1 MCGGGGEEYLTN
13 HKGRAGSLVWIE
25 LGNGVYE
32 GELRAGLARTLASAP
47 PGQPSAGNDEVW
59 VEWYTRKSKKRE
71 WGKSSVAFKASLTVE
86 GGRQVREKTLE
97 QFSHLLPVVVHL
109 VASSSDSE
117 PRVSKRCKDA
127 LCKYIKDHRAHLLAP
142 PNAARQSRRRDG
154 NESESES
161 SGGNNTE
168 SEVESDC
175 TCSGLDALSVL
186 I

>member
-1 MCGGGGEEYLTN
+1 
-13 HKGRAGSLVWIE
+13 
-25 LGNGVYE
+25 
-32 GELRAGLARTLASAP
+32 
-47 PGQPSAGNDEVW
+47 
-59 VEWYTRKSKKRE
+59 
-71 WGKSSVAFKASLTVE
+71 
-86 GGRQVREKTLE
+86 VREKTLE

-175 TCSGLDALSVL
+175 TCSGSGSEQSRSSESGSGRAGSNGTRGGGGGGSDDNVSDPGGSSPLAVAMEARRSGPVDSSDDEIGAVLLQQQQIRALLSL
-186 I
+186 YTGSFAFGF